1 MCETCVLL
9 PHTSPI
15 IMRYHFQKMA
25 CLLLNNNRLLYLF
38 INIDKGYCFKMKAPY
53 LTFLFLESTQASKII
68 E

>member
-38 INIDKGYCFKMKAPY
+38 INIDKGYCFKMKANIDLPFY
-53 LTFLFLESTQASKII
+53 F
-68 E
+68 